1 MAVSGIISSKALSK
15 AKKKN
20 QTKLRFTATWRD
32 KSPSNYQRNT
42 LYQIRVF
49 LEAQKNTRRKNV
61 FDTLLQRFNLS
72 VETRRIYK
80 GGGVGSWTWLP
91 RRGCI
96 RLQVGASQIDSRKQ
110 CFPYAPCVEIF
121 DIWHSK

>member
-1 MAVSGIISSKALSK
+1 MAVSSIISSNALSK
-15 AKKKN
+15 AKIK
-20 QTKLRFTATWRD
+20 KLRSKAMWRD
-32 KSPSNYQRNT
+32 KTPSNYQRNT
-42 LYQIRVF
+42 MYQIQAL
-49 LEAQKNTRRKNV
+49 LEAQKFTRRKFV
-61 FDTLLQRFNLS
+61 YDTLLERFNLS

-96 RLQVGASQIDSRKQ
+96 RLQVGASLIDSRKQ
-110 CFPYAPCVEIF
+110 CFPYAPCVEIY

>member
-15 AKKKN
+15 AKDKQKRCRA
-20 QTKLRFTATWRD
+20 LWRD
-32 KSPSNYQRNT
+32 RTPSNYQRNT
-42 LYQIRVF
+42 MYQIQAL
-49 LEAQKNTRRKNV
+49 LEAQKFTRRKFV
-61 FDTLLQRFNLS
+61 YDTLLERFNLS

-96 RLQVGASQIDSRKQ
+96 RLQVGASLIDSRKQ
-110 CFPYAPCVEIF
+110 CFPYAPCVEIY